1 MSRGGKWSEAKRF
14 ITAIVARA
22 LRASP
27 RGCAALHHPPTGQEG
42 VISLVLF
49 QKWKMRLRDFNYP
62 KKKKKKDVALRTW
75 TLELNRWQMV
85 AWPFKVSETVAKVPN
100 LTLI

>member
-1 MSRGGKWSEAKRF
+1 MSRGGKWSEAKSF

-22 LRASP
+22 LRVSP
-27 RGCAALHHPPTGQEG
+27 RRCAALHHPPTGQEG
-42 VISLVLF
+42 VISLGSFSEVENEA
-49 QKWKMRLRDFNYP
+49 QRLQLS
-62 KKKKKKDVALRTW
+62 KKKDVALRTW